1 MILAQAGTIG
11 SPLESAVDVSYLAD
25 NILLLR
31 YFETQGEVRQA
42 ISTIKRRSGSH
53 EHTIRELKLGPDRIH
68 IGRPLR
74 DFQGVLTG
82 TPTFLGG
89 SKES

>member
-1 MILAQAGTIG
+1 LQ
-11 SPLESAVDVSYLAD
+11 SAVDVSYLAD

-42 ISTIKRRSGSH
+42 ISTIKRRSGNH
-53 EHTIRELKLGPDRIH
+53 EHTIRQLTLGPERIR
-68 IGRPLR
+68 IGDPLR

-89 SKES
+89 SRES

>member
-1 MILAQAGTIG
+1 
-11 SPLESAVDVSYLAD
+11 VSYLAD

-31 YFETQGEVRQA
+31 YFESHGEVRQA

-53 EHTIRELKLGPDRIH
+53 EHTIRELRLGPDCIRI
-68 IGRPLR
+68 GGPLR

-89 SKES
+89 MKDT